1 MFYLMEWLMRQEDL
15 HVNCHVFPKAKAT
28 FTLEVGD
35 FGSMLKID
43 VTGRGGNT
51 QSILLAGENHTV
63 PLAIAS
69 S

>member
-1 MFYLMEWLMRQEDL
+1 MRQEDL

-51 QSILLAGENHTV
+51 QSIILNDKILQC
-63 PLAIAS
+63 
-69 S
+69 

>member
-1 MFYLMEWLMRQEDL
+1 MRQEDL
-15 HVNCHVFPKAKAT
+15 HVNCHVFHKAKAT

-51 QSILLAGENHTV
+51 QSIILNDTDITMLEDLLRMR
-63 PLAIAS
+63 
-69 S
+69 

>member
-1 MFYLMEWLMRQEDL
+1 MRQEDL

-35 FGSMLKID
+35 FGSMLKIE

-51 QSILLAGENHTV
+51 QSIILNDTDITMLEDLLRMR
-63 PLAIAS
+63 
-69 S
+69 

>member
-1 MFYLMEWLMRQEDL
+1 MRQEDL

-51 QSILLAGENHTV
+51 QSIILNDTDITMKLIWSVEK
-63 PLAIAS
+63 
-69 S
+69 

>member
-1 MFYLMEWLMRQEDL
+1 MRQEDL

-51 QSILLAGENHTV
+51 QSIILNDTDITMLEDLLRMR
-63 PLAIAS
+63 
-69 S
+69 